1 MTRLRTPA
9 TAPQGRRRAVLV
21 PVLGLLLAVTLAACG
36 SGGGEEDGVATL
48 AQGENGAADGE
59 EEVPTDPAERALA
72 FAECMRENG
81 VPDFPDPELDA
92 DGNPLFKLERRA
104 DSGSAGSEQAPD
116 GEGPAKPEVMEPDGA
131 MQQAMEAC
139 ADLSPRGEIS
149 PEDQAAMEDA
159 MLEFAQCMRDHG
171 IDMPDP
177 DFSGDG
183 AVMQEFGGSINPDD
197 PRFQEAQEACQGTL
211 GDLRGPAAGGSDA

>member
-1 MTRLRTPA
+1 MTRLRTHA
-9 TAPQGRRRAVLV
+9 TAPRGRLRAVLV

-36 SGGGEEDGVATL
+36 SGGGEDDGVATL
-48 AQGENGAADGE
+48 AQGESGAADGD

-92 DGNPLFKLERRA
+92 EGNPLFKLERRA
-104 DSGSAGSEQAPD
+104 DSGSAGSDQTPD
-116 GEGPAKPEVMEPDGA
+116 GEAPAQPEVMEPDAA
-131 MQQAMEAC
+131 MQQAMQAC

-183 AVMQEFGGSINPDD
+183 GVMQEFGGSINPDD
-197 PRFQEAQEACQGTL
+197 PRFQEAQEACQGIL